1 VLHAVEQ
8 GELDAG
14 FVYATDARVAAVE
27 VLFDFDPATHPP
39 IEYLAAVLR
48 EAGDPAGAR
57 RFVDQLRGDAVRR
70 RLAAAGFALP

>member
-57 RFVDQLRGDAVRR
+57 RFVDHLQGDAVRR